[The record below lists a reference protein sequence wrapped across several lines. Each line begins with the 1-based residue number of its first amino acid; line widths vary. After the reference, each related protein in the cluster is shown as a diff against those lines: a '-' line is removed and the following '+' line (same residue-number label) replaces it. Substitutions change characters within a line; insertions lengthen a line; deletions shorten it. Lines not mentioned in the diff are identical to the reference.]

1 MLDAHAVRAAVPMT
15 AAVDAVREAFLDL
28 AAGRFVVPQRLSFGG
43 GTTLVMSACH
53 TPTSTTVVKTLSLVA
68 GRTPMIL
75 GTLVWNTAAGQVV
88 ADAIEVTTLRTGAA
102 SGVATDL
109 LAPPA
114 AGRLALLGTGAQ
126 AADQVRAV
134 AAVRPLSRL
143 VVFGRDPA
151 RAHEF
156 ADRMRAE
163 FPEIVTRVAA
173 SAADAVS
180 DAEIVCC
187 ATSSST
193 PLFAVDDLPERVHVN
208 AIGSYLPSMRELP
221 AELLGSAACVVVDQV
236 DAVLEEAG
244 EVIHAVDGGIVERSS
259 LVELGDALRTPPS
272 VSGRTV
278 FKSVGLAV
286 QDWAIARLLGDAR
299 PR

>member
-1 MLDAHAVRAAVPMT
+1 
-15 AAVDAVREAFLDL
+15 
-28 AAGRFVVPQRLSFGG
+28 
-43 GTTLVMSACH
+43 
-53 TPTSTTVVKTLSLVA
+53 
-68 GRTPMIL
+68 
-75 GTLVWNTAAGQVV
+75 
-88 ADAIEVTTLRTGAA
+88 
-102 SGVATDL
+102 
-109 LAPPA
+109 
-114 AGRLALLGTGAQ
+114 
-126 AADQVRAV
+126 
-134 AAVRPLSRL
+134 
-143 VVFGRDPA
+143 
-151 RAHEF
+151 
-156 ADRMRAE
+156 MRAE

-244 EVIHAVDGGIVERSS
+244 EVIHAVDSGIVERSS
-259 LVELGDALRTPPS
+259 LVELGDALRTPPA